1 MRKKKAF
8 TLIELLVVISIIA
21 LLLAILIP
29 SLNRAMELARRIICG
44 SHLKTLTKGSSAYA
58 TAHGGWF
65 VPAGYS
71 PYYDS
76 DSPGTP
82 PEQNSCNWVSNVTYR
97 KYIDID
103 NYKTIQQKGIM
114 QSPKE
119 FLCPSDKIS
128 IDPDNVSQYG
138 VLTSYAY
145 NVTDWN
151 PWSGGSGNGWK
162 NRIVGHRVDSI
173 NEPADKLNFIDGID
187 WWTDWVAANYKNGWD
202 KLGQRKSDDY
212 RNSAIIGSPLVYGP
226 VFYRHN
232 EGAVIGF
239 YDGHADYMKKQKVFV
254 IEDYGAI
261 PKRAGMW
268 TSSGRMPK

>member
-1 MRKKKAF
+1 MKRQKAF

-21 LLLAILIP
+21 LLLAILVP
-29 SLNRAMELARRIICG
+29 SLQRARELANRIVCG
-44 SHLKTLTKGSSAYA
+44 SRLKTLTKGSAAYA
-58 TAHGGWF
+58 AANGGWF

-76 DSPGTP
+76 DNPGTP
-82 PEQNSCNWVSNVTYR
+82 PEQNSRNWAMNVTYR

-103 NYKTIQQKGIM
+103 NYRTIQQKGAMTFPI
-114 QSPKE
+114 E

-128 IDPDNVSQYG
+128 KDPDNISDYG

-145 NVTDWN
+145 NVTDWD

-232 EGAVIGF
+232 EGAEIGF

-254 IEDYGAI
+254 TEDYNAN
-261 PKRAGMW
+261 PKRPGMW
-268 TSSGRMPK
+268 TSSGRMP